1 MVVYNCPRCGY
12 STGNKSYFR
21 KHLMRRNPC
30 KVVLKDIPIKDILDD
45 IEVRK
50 NNVNLKTE
58 HFKNETTKVQNVTK
72 NVTKPNF
79 NEFHDKSPISNITK
93 NLESGENLCDKNVTK
108 SDFSVSLKKVTK
120 KPPETSINN
129 KSENSVDGTILLKKE
144 AYASDKNKVSVSR
157 NVSIK
162 NVTKKPPQTSS
173 NNTLRNYTSG
183 TILQKKPAYAST
195 SPNERVSRNVSI
207 KKVTKKAPKTK
218 CFNKLKNIR
227 EVSIMQKKE
236 AYAQNVKKNGVSRS
250 FVTSKPAENSYISSY
265 ENNEVPENLHK
276 IMADAKMLQ
285 KNVKNNSK
293 IHRKSGS
300 STINNCYE
308 NNEVPENLVY
318 DNIYNNL
325 DYTVI
330 NESDE
335 ASLSDE
341 EYYNDMNSR
350 NNQHKY
356 TNSNNYYNNFEA
368 PPVMSATPPHH
379 HSPNKL
385 YTTQISRGGNGYS
398 RSYNRSQH
406 YEEHN
411 LDEEEHFCQYCGRTF
426 QHRQSKW
433 RHEKKCSEKNVLAN
447 KCNRL
452 EQQNKEK
459 DKAIELLKA
468 QMEIMM
474 EKVGGEVH
482 NHNTTNY
489 TVNTVNIMLNAFG
502 SETTDYLTES
512 KVKEILQQGGAIDS
526 IPRLLK
532 AIHFD
537 PGHIEN
543 KNVIIPSR
551 KDNVAKIWD
560 GSKWVLKAKNTTI
573 NEMTDKA
580 FSLITEHYE
589 EGNKHYDEFTDK
601 YARDDKNVKK
611 RVTQDTELM
620 IINSTNDNSKSLTIP
635 RIHHE

>member
-1 MVVYNCPRCGY
+1 
-12 STGNKSYFR
+12 
-21 KHLMRRNPC
+21 
-30 KVVLKDIPIKDILDD
+30 
-45 IEVRK
+45 
-50 NNVNLKTE
+50 
-58 HFKNETTKVQNVTK
+58 
-72 NVTKPNF
+72 
-79 NEFHDKSPISNITK
+79 
-93 NLESGENLCDKNVTK
+93 
-108 SDFSVSLKKVTK
+108 
-120 KPPETSINN
+120 
-129 KSENSVDGTILLKKE
+129 
-144 AYASDKNKVSVSR
+144 
-157 NVSIK
+157 
-162 NVTKKPPQTSS
+162 
-173 NNTLRNYTSG
+173 
-183 TILQKKPAYAST
+183 
-195 SPNERVSRNVSI
+195 
-207 KKVTKKAPKTK
+207 
-218 CFNKLKNIR
+218 
-227 EVSIMQKKE
+227 MQKKA
-236 AYAQNVKKNGVSRS
+236 AYAQNVKKNGVSRK
-250 FVTSKPAENSYISSY
+250 FVTSKPGETSYILSY
-265 ENNEVPENLHK
+265 ENNNVPENLQEF
-276 IMADAKMLQ
+276 MADAKMLQ
-285 KNVKNNSK
+285 KNVKDNSK
-293 IHRKSGS
+293 IDRKSGRT
-300 STINNCYE
+300 TINNCYE
-308 NNEVPENLVY
+308 NNESPENLVY

-341 EYYNDMNSR
+341 EYYNDINSR

-368 PPVMSATPPHH
+368 PPVMNATPPHH

-411 LDEEEHFCQYCGRTF
+411 VDEEEHFCQYCGRTF

-433 RHEKKCSEKNVLAN
+433 RHEKKCSGKNVLAN
-447 KCNRL
+447 KCSRL

-620 IINSTNDNSKSLTIP
+620 IINSTNDNSKSLTTP